1 MKEPGTS
8 KHAAGRPST
17 GWRDVLP
24 LLTVLPCLFGGVL
37 AGWYCAILALW
48 LPLYPWLGGLV
59 ASLFALVAWKLK
71 RPHRLRAVA
80 LGAALASAGAWV
92 LVVLAGSSLASF

>member
-1 MKEPGTS
+1 MNQATTS

-24 LLTVLPCLFGGVL
+24 LLAVLLCLFGGFL

-48 LPLYPWLGGLV
+48 LPLYPWFGGLAAAPFV
-59 ASLFALVAWKLK
+59 LMAW
-71 RPHRLRAVA
+71 RLRRRRWLRALAV
-80 LGAALASAGAWV
+80 GAALASAAGWV
-92 LVVLAGSSLASF
+92 LTVLAGLSLASF